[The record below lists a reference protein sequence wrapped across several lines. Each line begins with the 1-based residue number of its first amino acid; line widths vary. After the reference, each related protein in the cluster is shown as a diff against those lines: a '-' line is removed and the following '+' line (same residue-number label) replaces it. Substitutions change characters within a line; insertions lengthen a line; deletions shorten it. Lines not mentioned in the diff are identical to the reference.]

1 MGECLRIETSPA
13 FRPEKEYCFHVLFRE
28 LLGLDYQVVFSDQ
41 AHYNLQLPGG
51 ERIVIEDHF
60 FSGQK
65 EDHYLLPENVPEN
78 ACTFNSPFDGTPN
91 TAIFGRNHFVF
102 GDKEAVCGVD
112 VFASAFFMLTRWEEY
127 VLPHRDRHQRFPAEK
142 SLAFKAGFLD
152 RPVVNEYAL
161 LLRQMFARIGWKLP
175 PKTRQYQLSI
185 TCDAD
190 HPRLW
195 WTAASRAKTVA
206 ASLFKRGDW
215 QEAGYWLKNH
225 VFYKKDPYDVF
236 DEWMDLFE
244 KKGYKGYFNFLGHR
258 PASSDCWYPLEHPFV
273 RNLIRNMAQR
283 GHIVGFHPSYE
294 AFENREVFDKEL
306 ASLRAVAPSPVTTGR
321 QHYLRF
327 AAPHT
332 WQVWDDAGMA
342 WDSTLGYPEAEGF
355 RCGICQDYPVF
366 NFLTRKRLALREKP
380 LIAMD
385 VTLALYRQYT
395 PETAIERLQYLQRQV
410 ERHGGEFVLL
420 WHNSSWN
427 HYFWADW
434 RKVFSTFVS

>member
-175 PKTRQYQLSI
+175 PQTRQYQLSI

-215 QEAGYWLKNH
+215 QEARYWLKNH

-244 KKGYKGYFNFLGHR
+244 KKDTKDISIF
-258 PASSDCWYPLEHPFV
+258 W
-273 RNLIRNMAQR
+273 
-283 GHIVGFHPSYE
+283 
-294 AFENREVFDKEL
+294 
-306 ASLRAVAPSPVTTGR
+306 VT
-321 QHYLRF
+321 
-327 AAPHT
+327 A
-332 WQVWDDAGMA
+332 
-342 WDSTLGYPEAEGF
+342 
-355 RCGICQDYPVF
+355 
-366 NFLTRKRLALREKP
+366 
-380 LIAMD
+380 
-385 VTLALYRQYT
+385 
-395 PETAIERLQYLQRQV
+395 RLQATAGTRWSTPSSETWSATWHSADTSSVFTLPTRPLKT
-410 ERHGGEFVLL
+410 EKFLIKNLL
-420 WHNSSWN
+420 PC
-427 HYFWADW
+427 ALL
-434 RKVFSTFVS
+434 RRRP